1 MTPRPATRAPRPSTS
16 SPVRPGDDAVAEPA
30 ITTFFIPELNGAN
43 EEEVYAAIRSAAAL
57 RTGHA
62 PQAERIFK
70 LWYRRDGVDCE
81 AEVGKPDPICGHQV
95 LAILDLG
102 RHDPYLVDCA
112 STAGARV
119 QIIVDKP
126 VYAATQF
133 TASTRV

>member
-16 SPVRPGDDAVAEPA
+16 SPARARDDAVAEPA

-81 AEVGKPDPICGHQV
+81 AEVGKPDPVCGHTV

-102 RHDPYLVDCA
+102 RHGPYLVECR
-112 STAGARV
+112 SSNGQPARH
-119 QIIVDKP
+119 IVEKP
-126 VYAATQF
+126 VYAVTEF
-133 TASTRV
+133 SASHAV

>member
-1 MTPRPATRAPRPSTS
+1 MTP
-16 SPVRPGDDAVAEPA
+16 
-30 ITTFFIPELNGAN
+30 FFIPELGLDGTSDEAA
-43 EEEVYAAIRSAAAL
+43 YAAIRRTARD
-57 RTGHA
+57 RTGYEPERA
-62 PQAERIFK
+62 RIFK
-70 LWYRRDGVDCE
+70 LLCRRGGIDCE

-133 TASTRV
+133 TAATRV